1 MEKASILVLIF
12 EQTWVQ
18 IMTSVLTFEQT
29 WVWILALALSYMTII
44 PLSLYFLIH
53 KMDVIMKICGI
64 HIKCLTYVTHSQKM
78 AAIFVQGTST
88 WFSPDRNPLEE
99 TLLQNVRFDKV
110 TSKFPSEIAKIE
122 RNEIKGSLFLFI
134 LTYITDPNA
143 RKFLFWIAKRHC
155 SLPPSVLL
163 SIFVTKLS
171 GQIWA
176 GLRAWAGVRWLAR
189 PGSWDQRRLP
199 PSHLSTY
206 LAASKLLPVTTVC
219 RSQREQRRKWRR
231 TPQFCRKFWRKVE
244 AQCRCF
250 FPTSQTLQQDWNNRG
265 VSLLSQEG
273 SWEKTLSWIQP
284 SR

>member
-1 MEKASILVLIF
+1 MEKASILVLTF

-143 RKFLFWIAKRHC
+143 RKFLFWIVSSQETLLFASLSSALYFCHQALWSDLSRTKSLGWCAMIGQTRQLRPAQAPSFTSVNIPGCKQVTARDHC
-155 SLPPSVLL
+155 LQEP
-163 SIFVTKLS
+163 
-171 GQIWA
+171 
-176 GLRAWAGVRWLAR
+176 AWAA
-189 PGSWDQRRLP
+189 
-199 PSHLSTY
+199 
-206 LAASKLLPVTTVC
+206 KKM
-219 RSQREQRRKWRR
+219 E
-231 TPQFCRKFWRKVE
+231 E
-244 AQCRCF
+244 N
-250 FPTSQTLQQDWNNRG
+250 TSIL
-265 VSLLSQEG
+265 
-273 SWEKTLSWIQP
+273 
-284 SR
+284 